1 MQKFLFSL
9 LFTLTYTLLSAQVTV
24 TKDARIDELIRQSA
38 PIVHPHKVPTIVGYR
53 IQLVVDADKATVEN
67 LRMKFISL
75 YPKTDTYLVFNA
87 PNYFLKAGDYRTKLE
102 TERVLKSIQS
112 QFPTAFLI
120 KERIYLPR
128 IDQ

>member
-1 MQKFLFSL
+1 MFKFLLFFS
-9 LFTLTYTLLSAQVTV
+9 FTLTCTLTIAQVTV
-24 TKDARIDELIRQSA
+24 TKDARIDELIRQAA
-38 PIVHPHKVPTIVGYR
+38 PIVSPHKVPTIVGYR
-53 IQLVVDADKATVEN
+53 IQLVFDADKATVEN

-75 YPKTDTYLVFNA
+75 YPKTDTYVVFNA

-102 TERVLKSIQS
+102 TDRVLKSIQS
-112 QFPTAFLI
+112 QFPTAFII